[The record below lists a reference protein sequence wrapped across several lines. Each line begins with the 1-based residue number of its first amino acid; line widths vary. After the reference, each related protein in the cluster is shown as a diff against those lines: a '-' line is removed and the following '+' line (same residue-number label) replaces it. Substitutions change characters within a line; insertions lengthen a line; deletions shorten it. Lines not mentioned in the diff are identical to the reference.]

1 MAFAEVSDIEARWH
15 PLSSEEQERAEVL
28 LEDASAMLSELVKV
42 DESDEEQADLL
53 KIVSCNMVIRSMSAT
68 EHDSF
73 GATNMSMT
81 AGPYQQSFTYSNPT
95 GDMFLTKMEKRL
107 LGITSN
113 FIGYIRPMMAGEH
126 DD

>member
-15 PLSSEEQERAEVL
+15 PLSTEEQDRAEVL

-42 DESDEEQADLL
+42 DESDEEQAELL
-53 KIVSCNMVIRSMSAT
+53 RIVSCNMVIRSMSAT

-107 LGITSN
+107 LGISTN